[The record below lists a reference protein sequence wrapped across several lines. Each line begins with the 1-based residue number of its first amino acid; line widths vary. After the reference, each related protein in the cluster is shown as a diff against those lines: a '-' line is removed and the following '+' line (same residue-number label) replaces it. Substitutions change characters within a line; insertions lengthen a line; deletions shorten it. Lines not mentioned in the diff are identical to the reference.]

1 MKTKSKYSELS
12 EHQKF
17 KLIRGAERDRIRRKL
32 WAIRYKGGCCQMCGY
47 NECIGAL
54 DFHHI
59 DPSTKEASWSQMRK
73 MSMEN
78 MIKELDKC
86 ILVCANCHRKIHYTQ
101 TPEFLKELMEEL
113 DSNEDGSFGRIKSRN
128 NNDKSKDDT

>member
-12 EHQKF
+12 DDRKF
-17 KLIRGAERDRIRRKL
+17 KLIRGAERDRVRKKL
-32 WAIRYKGGCCQMCGY
+32 WAIRYKGGCCQICSY
-47 NECIGAL
+47 NKCIGAL

-59 DPSTKEASWSQMRK
+59 DPSTKEAGWAQMRK

-86 ILVCANCHRKIHYTQ
+86 ILVCANCHREIHYTQ
-101 TPEFLKELMEEL
+101 TPELLQELNKELDE
-113 DSNEDGSFGRIKSRN
+113 NPDGSFGRAKIK
-128 NNDKSKDDT
+128 